1 MNYNSLSIAFSRIL
15 ILSYKYRFIETM
27 VENFNHFAT
36 LLFFLFIASFCLFNI
51 YPIGGEEDNF
61 FGIFPEDYYDP
72 EDYGQESFPSEQS
85 NDHETTHIESP
96 TNDNFGKSTN
106 LPSEKENNNI
116 NFIAAGDWNCNEETK
131 KTIKRIIQLQ
141 PELVLGLGDYTV
153 ENISPQCWFD
163 ISKPLDG
170 LMKIAIGNHDVDYQ
184 SSYYQLLDHYNLY
197 KPYYSFNFQNI
208 HFVTI
213 STDHPFEKGSIQYEF
228 LEYDLEKS
236 LEDRS
241 ILWRI
246 VFQHKPLY
254 TSSDFDQKA
263 SEELKTTFHK
273 LFEKY
278 HVDLVLSGHT
288 QYYQRSLPLSYNNDN
303 PSYPVV
309 MDKIN
314 SHYLDHE
321 GIIFLTV
328 GTAGDELHHID
339 YIHPY
344 YVIQERYFGFLNFDL
359 RNNGETLV
367 GTFYNTDNLG
377 IIDKFQISKDRTGE
391 KIYSDENSD
400 EYNNKYFSY
409 PEEKSWIYNNRIHL
423 TDNHANAYK
432 MKLDS

>member
-1 MNYNSLSIAFSRIL
+1 MKEIL
-15 ILSYKYRFIETM
+15 NDLIILT
-27 VENFNHFAT
+27 
-36 LLFFLFIASFCLFNI
+36 FFLFLASFCVLNI
-51 YPIGGEEDNF
+51 YSISGEEDDF

-72 EDYGQESFPSEQS
+72 GDYGPESSPPEQL
-85 NDHETTHIESP
+85 NDDETNPIERPTH
-96 TNDNFGKSTN
+96 DNFGKSTN
-106 LPSEKENNNI
+106 MPSEKENNNI
-116 NFIAAGDWNCNEETK
+116 NFIAAGDWNCNVETK
-131 KTIKRIIQLQ
+131 KTIKRITQLQ
-141 PELVLGLGDYTV
+141 PELVLGLGDYTL

-163 ISKPLDG
+163 ISKPIDDIIR
-170 LMKIAIGNHDVDYQ
+170 IAIGNHDLDYQ

-213 STDHPFEKGSIQYEF
+213 STDHPFEKGSIQYDF
-228 LEYDLEKS
+228 LQYDLEKS
-236 LEDRS
+236 LHDSS

-246 VFQHKPLY
+246 VFLHKPLY
-254 TSSDFDQKA
+254 TASDFDEKA

-314 SHYLDHE
+314 SDYRDNQ
-321 GIIFLTV
+321 GIIFLTA
-328 GTAGDELHHID
+328 GTAGDELHKID
-339 YIHPY
+339 YILPY

-359 RNNGETLV
+359 RNDGQTLV
-367 GTFYNTDNLG
+367 GTFYDTENLG
-377 IIDKFQISKDRTGE
+377 IVDKFEVSKGRIGE
-391 KIYSDENSD
+391 KIYSDENSQK

-409 PEEKSWIYNNRIHL
+409 PEEKSWIFNNRIHL
-423 TDNHANAYK
+423 TGNQAEYD
-432 MKLDS
+432 KLPVDS

>member
-1 MNYNSLSIAFSRIL
+1 MKEIL
-15 ILSYKYRFIETM
+15 NDLIILT
-27 VENFNHFAT
+27 
-36 LLFFLFIASFCLFNI
+36 FFLFLASFCVLNI
-51 YPIGGEEDNF
+51 YSISGEEDDF

-72 EDYGQESFPSEQS
+72 GDYGPESSPPEQL
-85 NDHETTHIESP
+85 NDDETNPIERPTH
-96 TNDNFGKSTN
+96 DNFGKSTN
-106 LPSEKENNNI
+106 MPSEKENNNI

-131 KTIKRIIQLQ
+131 KTIKRITQLQ
-141 PELVLGLGDYTV
+141 PELVLGLGDYTL

-163 ISKPLDG
+163 ISKPLDDIIR
-170 LMKIAIGNHDVDYQ
+170 IAIGNHDLDYQ

-213 STDHPFEKGSIQYEF
+213 STDHPFEKGSIQYDF
-228 LEYDLEKS
+228 LQYDLEKS
-236 LEDRS
+236 LHDSS

-246 VFQHKPLY
+246 VFLHKPLY
-254 TSSDFDQKA
+254 TASDFDEKA

-273 LFEKY
+273 LFEEY

-314 SHYLDHE
+314 SDYRDNQ
-321 GIIFLTV
+321 GIIFLTA
-328 GTAGDELHHID
+328 GTAGDELHKID
-339 YIHPY
+339 YILPY

-359 RNNGETLV
+359 RNDGQTLV
-367 GTFYNTDNLG
+367 GTFYDTENLG
-377 IIDKFQISKDRTGE
+377 IVDKFEVSKGRIGE
-391 KIYSDENSD
+391 KIYSDENSQK

-409 PEEKSWIYNNRIHL
+409 PEEKSWIFNNRIHL
-423 TDNHANAYK
+423 TGNQAEYD
-432 MKLDS
+432 KLPVDS

>member
-1 MNYNSLSIAFSRIL
+1 MKEIL
-15 ILSYKYRFIETM
+15 NDLFILT
-27 VENFNHFAT
+27 
-36 LLFFLFIASFCLFNI
+36 FFLFLASFCVLNI
-51 YPIGGEEDNF
+51 YSISGEEDDF

-72 EDYGQESFPSEQS
+72 GDYGPESSSPEQL
-85 NDHETTHIESP
+85 NDDETTPIESP
-96 TNDNFGKSTN
+96 THDNFGKSTN
-106 LPSEKENNNI
+106 IPSEKENNNI

-131 KTIKRIIQLQ
+131 KTIKRITQLQ
-141 PELVLGLGDYTV
+141 PELVLGLGDYTL

-163 ISKPLDG
+163 ISKPLDDIIR
-170 LMKIAIGNHDVDYQ
+170 IAIGNHDLDYQ

-213 STDHPFEKGSIQYEF
+213 STDHPFEKGSIQYDF
-228 LEYDLEKS
+228 LQYDLEKS
-236 LEDRS
+236 LHDSS

-246 VFQHKPLY
+246 VFLHKPLY
-254 TSSDFDQKA
+254 TASDFDEKA

-273 LFEKY
+273 LFEEY

-314 SHYLDHE
+314 SDYRDNQ
-321 GIIFLTV
+321 GIIFLTA
-328 GTAGDELHHID
+328 GTAGDELHKID
-339 YIHPY
+339 YILPY

-359 RNNGETLV
+359 RNDGQTLV
-367 GTFYNTDNLG
+367 GTFYDTENLG
-377 IIDKFQISKDRTGE
+377 IVDKFEVSKGRIGE
-391 KIYSDENSD
+391 KIYSEENSQK

-409 PEEKSWIYNNRIHL
+409 PEEKSWIFNNRIHL
-423 TDNHANAYK
+423 TGNQAEYD
-432 MKLDS
+432 KLPVDS